1 MERSELEGMLLSEL
15 HRVAADSGIS
25 GYRSLRKEELI
36 GLILDQSPD
45 GSDDA
50 GVDSTDEYKSGDK
63 AGLENG
69 DEAESEEASEIPE
82 PIKAEEFWES
92 EPEPAKAESTE
103 ETCSGTLD
111 IRPEGYGL
119 LRVSEMD
126 ESAEDIYISASQIRR
141 LALRRGDEIS
151 GPLRAPRR
159 GEKHAALRRV
169 DLINGV
175 SADDVGKVVRFEN
188 LTAAHPSEPLK
199 LKIGRGGSK
208 ELKQLDSLKKGDRVL
223 IEVAAGADSAA
234 TVTELAKAVAAG
246 SSDCEAFIL
255 LVDTPPERG
264 IDLEGIEGIHIADV
278 SYDHARKNQRQHAE
292 FVLEHCKRTIEKGKD
307 AILIVDCLTDL
318 GRAYGSDLT
327 AVHRAKRFFGSGR
340 AIKDGKGSLTMVA
353 SVRDGS
359 DLPSDRAMTQ
369 DLLSI
374 ASVRVKIGEDS

>member
-15 HRVAADSGIS
+15 HRVAADAGIS
-25 GYRSLRKEELI
+25 GYRSLRKEQLI
-36 GLILDQSPD
+36 GLILEDKSPD
-45 GSDDA
+45 GADDVEA
-50 GVDSTDEYKSGDK
+50 ASVEEYEADGR
-63 AGLENG
+63 AEFEEGE
-69 DEAESEEASEIPE
+69 DEAEEEPE
-82 PIKAEEFWES
+82 VPAPIKADEFWES
-92 EPEPAKAESTE
+92 EPEPVEAESTD
-103 ETCSGTLD
+103 ETCAGTLD

-119 LRVSEMD
+119 LRVSELA

-175 SADDVGKVVRFEN
+175 KADDVGGIVRFEN

-208 ELKQLDSLKKGDRVL
+208 ELKQLDSIKKGDRVL
-223 IEVAAGADSAA
+223 IETAAGADSSS
-234 TVTELAKAVAAG
+234 TVAELAKAVAAG

-264 IDLEGIEGIHIADV
+264 IALEGLEGIHVADV
-278 SYDHARKNQRQHAE
+278 SYDHARKNQRQRAE
-292 FVLEHCKRTIEKGKD
+292 FVLERCKRVVEQGKD
-307 AILIVDCLTDL
+307 AILIADCLTDL

-340 AIKDGKGSLTMVA
+340 AIKDGKGSLTLVA

-359 DLPSDRAMTQ
+359 DLPSDRAMKQ

-374 ASVRVKIGEDS
+374 ASTTVKIGKSE